1 MLTLETTY
9 PLNNMKVADIN
20 SKYVDYIRN
29 HELVEKYGLYDL
41 VNALEF
47 DDKFI
52 VNLRDL
58 FYCNKEF
65 QIEHQNEFDLEIAI
79 DDLIV
84 DFRVAYENQLKYE
97 KDPEYDIDPWK
108 DENTEYQMEI
118 LATNV
123 IPVWVESE
131 DGTLEKKFIDKRML
145 DGTLWKPKD

>member
-1 MLTLETTY
+1 MLMLETTY
-9 PLNNMKVADIN
+9 QLNNMKIADIN
-20 SKYVDYIRN
+20 SKYIDYIRS
-29 HELVEKYGLYDL
+29 HKLVEKYGLYDF
-41 VNALEF
+41 VNGLEF
-47 DDKFI
+47 DDNFI
-52 VNLRDL
+52 RNLRDL

-65 QIEHQNEFDLEIAI
+65 QIEHPNEFDLEIAI

-123 IPVWVESE
+123 IPVWVEGE
-131 DGTLEKKFIDKRML
+131 NGTLEKKFMDKRML